1 LKPTPE
7 AVLKQYWGH
16 ESFRTPQ
23 KEIIEAVLSGQ
34 DCLALLP
41 TGGGKSVCFQVP
53 AVLLPGTCLVISPL
67 IALMEDQ
74 IQQLSKKGISS
85 IMIHSGMSYHQID
98 VALDNCIYGEVKLLY
113 CSPERLKSELFQ
125 ERIRKLKL
133 SMIAVDEAHCISEW
147 GYDFRPSY
155 LEIGEIRQWHPQT
168 PMIALTATATEKVCE
183 DIVLRLRM
191 NKTAIFKKSFL
202 RENISFSVRR
212 AENKE
217 EKLLAALKK
226 IKGSAVVYVRSRRA
240 AETLSALIEENGISS
255 VWYHAGLDQEERKKR
270 QKMWTDGGAAVMVA
284 TNAFG
289 MGIDKSD
296 VRLVVHTDLPETLES
311 YYQEAGR
318 AGRDGNKSYALLLV
332 QQGDLINLEKRIEQ
346 AYPTT
351 TYLKQVYQALANY
364 FQLAEGAGSGISFPF
379 DIVEFAARFNFKVA
393 DAFPALKRLEE
404 SGLIV
409 FEEKILRPSR
419 LQIGADRNRLYDF
432 QLTHEKFEVVLQPLL
447 RMYGAVLFEDWVVIS
462 EGALAIAAGT
472 SKSEIISLLK
482 QLSELK
488 ILRYYPSSDLPRITY
503 LKERFD
509 ASRLPL
515 DVQRLQSRKQ
525 NAWEKM
531 NAMRTYTTDTISC
544 RQAFILEYFN
554 EKVRKKCGQCDL
566 CIASTSENIASLKAE
581 YNNQIIS
588 LTSTGPM
595 TLNALEEK
603 ISPNNPSLLIET
615 IRELVENG
623 VLVYDSEW
631 RVNLNPARSR

>member
-1 LKPTPE
+1 
-7 AVLKQYWGH
+7 
-16 ESFRTPQ
+16 
-23 KEIIEAVLSGQ
+23 
-34 DCLALLP
+34 
-41 TGGGKSVCFQVP
+41 
-53 AVLLPGTCLVISPL
+53 
-67 IALMEDQ
+67 
-74 IQQLSKKGISS
+74 
-85 IMIHSGMSYHQID
+85 MSYHQID

-125 ERIRKLKL
+125 ERKSKLKL

>member
-1 LKPTPE
+1 MKPTPE

>member
-1 LKPTPE
+1 
-7 AVLKQYWGH
+7 
-16 ESFRTPQ
+16 
-23 KEIIEAVLSGQ
+23 
-34 DCLALLP
+34 
-41 TGGGKSVCFQVP
+41 
-53 AVLLPGTCLVISPL
+53 
-67 IALMEDQ
+67 
-74 IQQLSKKGISS
+74 
-85 IMIHSGMSYHQID
+85 MSYHQID